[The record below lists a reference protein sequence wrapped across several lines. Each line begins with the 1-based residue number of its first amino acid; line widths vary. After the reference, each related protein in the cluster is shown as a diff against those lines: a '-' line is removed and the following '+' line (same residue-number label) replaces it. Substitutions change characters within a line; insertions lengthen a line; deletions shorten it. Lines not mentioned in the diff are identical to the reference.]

1 MSDGVGPIAIET
13 RKVSKSYAGNT
24 AVNQVS
30 LQVKRGEFVSLLGPS
45 GCGKTTLLR
54 LLGGLEQP
62 DEGTVL
68 LSGQDVSGSRPMD
81 GIRT

>member
-13 RKVSKSYAGNT
+13 RNVSKSYAGNT

-45 GCGKTTLLR
+45 GCG
-54 LLGGLEQP
+54 ENHAAP
-62 DEGTVL
+62 A
-68 LSGQDVSGSRPMD
+68 SRRP
-81 GIRT
+81 GAA